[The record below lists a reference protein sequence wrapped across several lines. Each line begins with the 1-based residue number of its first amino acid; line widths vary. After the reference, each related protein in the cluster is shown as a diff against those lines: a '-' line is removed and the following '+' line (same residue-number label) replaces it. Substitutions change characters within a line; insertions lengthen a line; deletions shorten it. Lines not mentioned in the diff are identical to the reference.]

1 MTTQVKGRTAEAY
14 IASEYAEATTTPR
27 TTTSPSYVSTDWA
40 MERRFL
46 RIVADDAVRQAQ
58 VAQEQ
63 LAEATLRVQGDHSQ
77 ELIVAAQE
85 FLRLEGKE
93 VLRRLAADYAF
104 AWVDLSRMIG
114 VSVPAIR
121 KWRLDGRITA
131 ENQSK
136 LAYLAAFARILR
148 DRGVSAASWLSA
160 PMIPGYTVAP
170 KNLYTQERAAVLLDL
185 ACDGRDPEQVL
196 NSVEPDWRARYD
208 AHGFSVARF
217 SDGTYGVVSQ

>member
-1 MTTQVKGRTAEAY
+1 MTTLVKGRTADAY

-46 RIVADDAVRQAQ
+46 RILADDAAMQAQ
-58 VAQEQ
+58 VAQEK
-63 LAEATLRVQGDHSQ
+63 LTEATLRVQGDHSQ
-77 ELIVAAQE
+77 ELIAAAQE
-85 FLRLEGKE
+85 FLRMDGKE

-104 AWVDLSRMIG
+104 SWVDLSRMLG

-131 ENQSK
+131 ENRSK

-170 KNLYTQERAAVLLDL
+170 KHLYTQERAAVLLDL
-185 ACDGRDPEQVL
+185 ACDDGDPELVL
-196 NSVEPDWRARYD
+196 NSMEPDWRARYD

-217 SDGTYGVVSQ
+217 DDGTYGVVSQ